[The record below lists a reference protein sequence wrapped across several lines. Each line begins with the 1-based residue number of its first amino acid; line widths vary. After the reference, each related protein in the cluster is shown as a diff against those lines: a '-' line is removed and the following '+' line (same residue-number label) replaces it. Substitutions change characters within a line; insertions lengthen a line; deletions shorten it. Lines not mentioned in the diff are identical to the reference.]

1 MRGMDLYRHAA
12 YTQHLLHT
20 ASGGLNSR
28 MLAGYCGW
36 LTCFLPWVALT
47 PIAFGRGAGSRSTT
61 LDGQATL
68 MGSEGLY
75 AYDVDGRLLWKHD
88 FGRLNVGYAADVRR
102 CFRRLGHHSE

>member
-1 MRGMDLYRHAA
+1 MDLYRHAA

-61 LDGQATL
+61 LDGPFTSEFMPQL
-68 MGSEGLY
+68 GSAWLVWLHG
-75 AYDVDGRLLWKHD
+75 
-88 FGRLNVGYAADVRR
+88 
-102 CFRRLGHHSE
+102 

>member
-1 MRGMDLYRHAA
+1 
-12 YTQHLLHT
+12 
-20 ASGGLNSR
+20 
-28 MLAGYCGW
+28 
-36 LTCFLPWVALT
+36 
-47 PIAFGRGAGSRSTT
+47 
-61 LDGQATL
+61 